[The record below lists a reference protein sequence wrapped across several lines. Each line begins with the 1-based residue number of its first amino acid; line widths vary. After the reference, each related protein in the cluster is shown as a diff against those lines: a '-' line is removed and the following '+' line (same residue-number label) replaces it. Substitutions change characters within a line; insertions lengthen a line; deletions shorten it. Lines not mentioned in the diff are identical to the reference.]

1 MNKKTDILKIDISKL
16 NPYKK
21 EDNLLWSY
29 NQFMFYKKNGHKTI
43 RKSNW
48 QHKRPIQPIID
59 NLKRRIEEK
68 YGKKKIRLV

>member
-1 MNKKTDILKIDISKL
+1 MIKKIIDISKL

-29 NQFMFYKKNGHKTI
+29 NQFKFYKKNGHKTI
-43 RKSNW
+43 RLSGW

-59 NLKRRIEEK
+59 NLKRRIIKK
-68 YGKKKIRLV
+68 YGRDYI